1 MLVKK
6 RVEDVKMNWKRF
18 LKPDWRKINVL
29 LILFIILFIL
39 SIIFWNVADIHFNK
53 SIELLGNI
61 LTSIFILP
69 AYVFPWQSNLNIILL
84 IAVYLFFEILY
95 LYLLSCF
102 IVWIYDRLKV
112 KKK

>member
-1 MLVKK
+1 MKIK
-6 RVEDVKMNWKRF
+6 QF
-18 LKPDWRKINVL
+18 IKPNSKKINVL

-61 LTSIFILP
+61 LTGIFILP

-84 IAVYLFFEILY
+84 FAIYLFFEILY

-102 IVWIYDRLKV
+102 IVWIFDKV
-112 KKK
+112 KKKK